1 MAGSK
6 IRMPRAQLRLLLLLA
21 TLGWL
26 GVATLIFNTSPT
38 ALNQIFFFILL
49 FIALLSTISPLVAV
63 WHARFTTGHVPG
75 DRWRAI
81 REGALV
87 SLFIVTCLWLQVTRS
102 LDWTSALLMFGAIVL
117 IEAVVL
123 IRRG

>member
-6 IRMPRAQLRLLLLLA
+6 IRMPRAQLRALLLMA

-38 ALNQIFFFILL
+38 ALNQIFFFTLL

-63 WHARFTTGHVPG
+63 WHARFTTRHAPD
-75 DRWRAI
+75 DRWRVI

-102 LDWTSALLMFGAIVL
+102 LDWTTALLMFGAIVL